1 MTSPAPK
8 TPFLERFGAVI
19 SLAQRAYSGY
29 KLEIAGLTIFGF
41 LGGILEG
48 IGVNALIPL
57 LTFILNTGEEATD
70 SMTMAMRALFE
81 FLNLD
86 FAPKYLLMFIVV
98 LFLAR
103 TAVLLILYF
112 IQIKIITDYEAK
124 TRSRL
129 LAAVLRASWPNLVK
143 HKMGH
148 LETWLLADVPASVN
162 VLRSLSSAIML
173 ITGLLM
179 YLIIAFNISPGI
191 MTTTLCVGAIM
202 LIAFRPILTRVRG
215 LAAERAATLSLM
227 SHRASEAIY
236 GIKSIKAS
244 GVEESTIGS
253 SNVIFEKLRGLSQ
266 KVLLLY
272 HLTNLSVPTLGVL
285 YIATIFALSFRYN
298 IISLAA
304 LPAIVYLIYRVAIYV
319 QQLQSA
325 LQVMNEYTPNL
336 QRAIGYTE
344 DAEKH
349 AEHRSGTKPF
359 SFADELQ
366 FKNVSLS
373 YDGARNVL
381 ANVSFAV
388 PRGSFVGIIGPSGAG
403 KTTCVDLL
411 LRLLTPSQGSVTL
424 DGVNATAIDLA
435 AWRKKIGYVS
445 QDFFLIND
453 TIRNNISFHDSMS
466 DEEIWEAASMAHV
479 DDVIKKSP
487 QGLDTVV
494 GDRGMTLSAGQRQR
508 LVIARAL
515 AHKPEILIL
524 DEATSALDAESE
536 AHIKGILEYLKGKIT
551 IIAIA
556 HRLSTIMDAD
566 TLIALEGGRIV
577 EEGSP
582 EKLLKDKDSYFYK
595 VYSIA

>member
-1 MTSPAPK
+1 MTPDAPK
-8 TPFLERFGAVI
+8 SRFLERFGAVV
-19 SLAQRAYSGY
+19 SLAKRAYSGY

-70 SMTMAMRALFE
+70 TMTMMMRAFFE
-81 FLNLD
+81 FLHLD
-86 FAPKYLLMFIVV
+86 FAPKYLLIFIVV

-103 TAVLLILYF
+103 TLVLLILYF

-129 LAAVLRASWPNLVK
+129 LSAVLRSSWPNLVK

-148 LETWLLADVPASVN
+148 LETWLLSDVPASVN
-162 VLRSLSSAIML
+162 VLRSLSSSIML

-179 YLIIAFNISPGI
+179 YLVVAFNISPGI
-191 MTTTLCVGAIM
+191 MTATLCVGAIM
-202 LIAFRPILTRVRG
+202 LIAFRPILTQVRG
-215 LAAERAATLSLM
+215 LSAERAATLSAM

-236 GIKSIKAS
+236 GVKTIKAA

-253 SNVIFEKLRGLSQ
+253 SNVIFEKLRTLSQ

-349 AEHRSGTKPF
+349 SEHRSGTKSF
-359 SFADELQ
+359 SFTNELR
-366 FKNVSLS
+366 FETVSFSYNGVKNVLS
-373 YDGARNVL
+373 D
-381 ANVSFAV
+381 VSFTV
-388 PRGSFVGIIGPSGAG
+388 SRGSFVGIIGPSGAG
-403 KTTCVDLL
+403 KTTCVDIL
-411 LRLLTPSQGSVTL
+411 LRLLIPTEGTVTL
-424 DGVNATAIDLA
+424 DGVDSREIDLA
-435 AWRKKIGYVS
+435 DWRKKIAYVS
-445 QDFFLIND
+445 QDFFLIDD
-453 TIRNNISFHDSMS
+453 TIRNNISFHDAMS
-466 DEEIWEAASMAHV
+466 DEEIWEAARMAHV
-479 DDVIKKSP
+479 DDVIEKSP

-515 AHKPEILIL
+515 AHKPEVLIL

-536 AHIKGILEYLKGKIT
+536 AHIKGIIESLKGKIT

-556 HRLSTIMDAD
+556 HRLSTITDAD
-566 TLIALEGGRIV
+566 TLVALENGMIV
-577 EEGSP
+577 EQGSP